1 MIDEVFGY
9 NQTKLWGFL
18 SANRKVYNCVIELY
32 HLGDM
37 VYMAEE

>member
-18 SANRKVYNCVIELY
+18 NANREVYDCVIELY

-37 VYMAEE
+37 VYVAEE